1 MDRDTT
7 LPGETGELGEHVWAD
22 VLSAVDR
29 TYAELIEYQ
38 EKLEARNI
46 ELQALQDFL
55 ASVLASISDVLVVVS
70 RDGLIENASRSFCEA
85 VGQQIGAL
93 TGKTMEGFFAE
104 PARTQVKAAIA
115 AAIRE
120 RRETVLEVELCG
132 AEEPVPLEFSV
143 APRIDRR
150 RRATGAVLAGRP
162 LGELRRAYGELEAS
176 HEALKQAQSQLVR
189 NEKMASLGRLLA
201 GVAHELNNPISFVYA
216 NSHALEKYAGRF
228 EQYFDRVQEGAS
240 REELIE
246 LRQKLRLDRDI
257 RNMRH
262 AIEGARD
269 GAERVRDI
277 VEDLRRLSAEGAG
290 EMGVFDLAD
299 CARTAL
305 RWVERGAERDVDVIW
320 TGPEQLPAVGRMGH
334 IQQVIMNLV
343 QNAMDAVA
351 GTPEPRLE
359 MDLANDG
366 GRAVLTVRDNGPG
379 IAPEHRSTIFDPFFT
394 TKPVGQGTGLGLS
407 ISAKIAEE
415 HGGALTLCEEGGGAC
430 FRLILKAAEGAA

>member
-1 MDRDTT
+1 MERDATM
-7 LPGETGELGEHVWAD
+7 PGEAGELGEHVWAD

-29 TYAELIEYQ
+29 TYAELIDYQ
-38 EKLEARNI
+38 EKLEARNL

-70 RDGLIENASRSFCEA
+70 RDGLIENASRSFCDA
-85 VGQQIGAL
+85 TGQEIAAL
-93 TGKTMEGFFAE
+93 TGQALPGFFAE
-104 PARTQVKAAIA
+104 PARSQVGAAIA
-115 AAIRE
+115 RAVRE
-120 RRETVLEVELCG
+120 RRDSVLEVELAG
-132 AEEPVPLEFSV
+132 AAGPVPLEFSV
-143 APRIDRR
+143 APRLDRR
-150 RRATGAVLAGRP
+150 RRATGAVLTGRP

-216 NSHALEKYAGRF
+216 NAHALEKYAGRF
-228 EQYFDRVQEGAS
+228 EQYFDRVQEGAG
-240 REELIE
+240 RDELIE

-257 RNMRH
+257 RNLRH
-262 AIEGARD
+262 AIEGARE
-269 GAERVRDI
+269 GSERVRDI

-290 EMGVFDLAD
+290 EMAVFDLAD

-305 RWVERGAERDVDVIW
+305 RWVERGVRRSVSVEW
-320 TGPEQLPAVGRMGH
+320 SGPETLPVLGRMGH

-343 QNAMDAVA
+343 QNAMDAMA
-351 GTPEPRLE
+351 ETDRPRLE
-359 MDLANDG
+359 MALSCAG
-366 GRAVLTVRDNGPG
+366 GRAQLMVRDNGPG

-415 HGGALTLCEEGGGAC
+415 HGGALSLCEEGEGAC
-430 FRLILKAAEGAA
+430 FRLVLTAAEAAA